1 MLPSADGVTVYEP
14 TLLPEVSVI
23 VPFFRVQAVA
33 FVELHER
40 TDEPP
45 TVSVAG
51 FAESVAV
58 GAGVATGIGFTVTV
72 TALSFVPPR
81 PVQVAEYVVKPSTDG

>member
-58 GAGVATGIGFTVTV
+58 GAGVATGAVFTVIV
-72 TALSFVPPR
+72 TILETLPPA
-81 PVQVAEYVVKPSTDG
+81 PVQETV